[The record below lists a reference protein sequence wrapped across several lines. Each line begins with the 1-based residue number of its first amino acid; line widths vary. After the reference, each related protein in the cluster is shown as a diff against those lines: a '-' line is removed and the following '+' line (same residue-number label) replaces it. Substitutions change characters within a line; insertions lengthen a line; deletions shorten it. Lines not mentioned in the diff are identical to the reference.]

1 MTKKEHW
8 ENVFST
14 KKETEVSWYQV
25 NPKTSIDFVIK
36 TKIAKNAKIIDIGG
50 GDSYLIDSLLELGF
64 TNLYL
69 LDISATA
76 IERIKKRLG
85 EKATNVNFIVSDV
98 LDFKPDMTFDFWHD
112 RASFHFLIDKN
123 QIDKYAELVA
133 SAVAKNGNLVLGTF
147 SENGP
152 KKCSGLDIKQYNE
165 ASLNIVFNSNFD
177 LIESITEDHITP
189 FETVQNFLFCNFRKR

>member
-1 MTKKEHW
+1 
-8 ENVFST
+8 
-14 KKETEVSWYQV
+14 
-25 NPKTSIDFVIK
+25 
-36 TKIAKNAKIIDIGG
+36 
-50 GDSYLIDSLLELGF
+50 
-64 TNLYL
+64 
-69 LDISATA
+69 
-76 IERIKKRLG
+76 
-85 EKATNVNFIVSDV
+85 
-98 LDFKPDMTFDFWHD
+98 MTFDFWHD